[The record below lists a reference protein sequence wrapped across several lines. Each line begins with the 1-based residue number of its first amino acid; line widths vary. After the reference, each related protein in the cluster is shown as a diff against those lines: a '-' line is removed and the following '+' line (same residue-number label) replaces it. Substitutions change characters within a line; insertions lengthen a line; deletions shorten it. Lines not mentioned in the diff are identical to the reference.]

1 MRRALQF
8 LLRNWPLKLGAI
20 VLATVLYSGLVLA
33 QNVRVFNGNIPI
45 EAIRQPPDV
54 ALLADLPPVTQVR
67 YRAPLEAGF
76 VSPDSFSATVNL
88 ADVEPAPGGA
98 PVEVPVTLIAFDR
111 RVQVIDYF
119 PRTVQV
125 RLDPVDTRTIGVTV
139 DVRSVPEGVTI
150 GPPQVDPQSVDVR
163 GPSTRVAAI
172 RAVVAPVSID
182 ASGLNVDRQ
191 VDLEAVD
198 EQGNVVTNVEIEPPR
213 ARVRIAVGRELAS
226 RTLPVVPEFTGNLPA
241 GFHIQSVTVTPPAVT
256 VTGESTVVTQ
266 MDGAHTALID
276 IAGRTRDFEM
286 QVGLAL
292 PDQVTATGSPQDKC
306 CRGHRR
312 GQRHADVPGRHWP
325 RRRALRSF
333 VRAGHD
339 VGRHHP
345 GWRGVRAQRAR
356 CHGTGGDR
364 RRRRPRRGRAHRA
377 GRLCAN
383 RWPAGRH
390 DLAFEYHGDGPG
402 AVIDAER
409 IAVSR

>member
-1 MRRALQF
+1 VRRALQF

-45 EAIRQPPDV
+45 EVIRQPPDV

-226 RTLPVVPEFTGNLPA
+226 RTLPVVAEFTGNLPA

-256 VTGESTVVTQ
+256 VTGESTAVTQ
-266 MDGAHTALID
+266 MDGAHTEPID
-276 IAGRTRDFEM
+276 ITGRTRDFEM
-286 QVGLAL
+286 QVALGL
-292 PDQVTATGSPQDKC
+292 PDQVTATGSPQINVAVAIV
-306 CRGHRR
+306 
-312 GQRHADVPGRHWP
+312 ADSGTRTFQVGIGLVGARSD
-325 RRRALRSF
+325 RLYVLGTTSVDITLGGAVSELNALDATAL
-333 VRAGHD
+333 VATVDVADLD
-339 VGRHHP
+339 VGVHSVSVDFAP
-345 GWRGVRAQRAR
+345 
-356 CHGTGGDR
+356 TGGLQVVTIS
-364 RRRRPRRGRAHRA
+364 PSNITVTVQAPSA
-377 GRLCAN
+377 TPSAS
-383 RWPAGRH
+383 P
-390 DLAFEYHGDGPG
+390 
-402 AVIDAER
+402 
-409 IAVSR
+409 